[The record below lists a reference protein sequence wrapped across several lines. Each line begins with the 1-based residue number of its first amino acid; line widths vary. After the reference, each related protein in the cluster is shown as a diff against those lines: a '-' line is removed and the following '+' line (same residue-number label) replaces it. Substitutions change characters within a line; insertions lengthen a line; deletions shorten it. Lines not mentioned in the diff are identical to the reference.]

1 MANPLAHSESSVRR
15 FGGTVDLF
23 LPIHELL
30 DSPKALMNNHSG
42 RALTHTSWFVQTI
55 LPKIFGYYVTL
66 SNGKKVDVVDIGL
79 LHLMEDF
86 RGQIPTAQD
95 YLENLVIQPW
105 MNNGVKSIPSVEAQQ
120 QAKEFLNKL
129 KEQETNLKNG

>member
-1 MANPLAHSESSVRR
+1 MNPLGHSQTSAHRYNAPME
-15 FGGTVDLF
+15 LF
-23 LPIHELL
+23 LPIHELI
-30 DSPKALMNNHSG
+30 DSSKCLMNNNSG
-42 RALTHTSWFVQTI
+42 RALIYNTFFIQTI
-55 LPKIFGYYVTL
+55 LPKIFGHYITL
-66 SNGKKVDVVDIGL
+66 PNGRKIDVVDIGMT
-79 LHLMEDF
+79 HLMEDF

-105 MNNGVKSIPSVEAQQ
+105 MNNGVKPIPSVEAQQ